1 MNRIRVL
8 LPILWLALPAY
19 AGYREL
25 SDEVEGY
32 QPPLIYND
40 SQRETAAEQPQGT
53 EQNAAFAAQITAL
66 REEQKRWQSAL
77 QERAPA
83 EAFFIP
89 DRGELARLD
98 GTAKDS
104 SAAGSAL
111 VDGYRLPTLET
122 LVWLRNP
129 GIHAATRR
137 VQAALQQY
145 DQAANLDEILRQYQA
160 FTEGVMPGVG
170 PMKGREP
177 AQMKFPYP
185 DMVALKGQVVNQEV
199 RAAVES
205 LEIARRDALTMAR
218 KAHWNLGF
226 LGEALRLTGEMERLL
241 GDLLAVATT
250 RYESGKASFQDVV
263 KVQIALDTLVEER
276 NTLREKRSNGFAMIR
291 RVLALEP
298 GIPVGAPALQT
309 PPAPVPELGGLQ
321 ALARER
327 RQELRRLDAMIGKM
341 DRMVSMGE
349 VRLHADPTL
358 NLSLY
363 QGEEVLQAGTARMQ
377 EPYAGTTS
385 AALGLG
391 TPIKAWYG
399 SGEAYLR
406 ETREK
411 LGALREQRRDLEAM
425 VQLQVREAWFDLD
438 QAAREQAL
446 YAGSIVDLTGTA
458 LEVSTRGYETG
469 NVMFADVIASYTTWL
484 QAHLSAERRRADIGV
499 ARAQVAAV
507 VGVDVFGSE

>member
-1 MNRIRVL
+1 MTRLIVV
-8 LPILWLALPAY
+8 LPILLLSLPAH

-25 SDEVEGY
+25 SQEVEDY
-32 QPPLIYND
+32 QPPVIYND
-40 SQRETAAEQPQGT
+40 SLRETAAEQPEVA
-53 EQNAAFAAQITAL
+53 EQDAAFAAQIAAL
-66 REEQKRWQSAL
+66 RQEQERWQFAL
-77 QERAPA
+77 KERAPA
-83 EAFFIP
+83 EAFFSP
-89 DRGELARLD
+89 APEELGRWTGAAQD
-98 GTAKDS
+98 P
-104 SAAGSAL
+104 SAAAEAL
-111 VDGYRLPTLET
+111 AEGYRLPTLET

-129 GIHAATRR
+129 GIRAAEQR
-137 VQAALQQY
+137 VRAALQRY
-145 DQAANLDEILRQYQA
+145 GQAANLDEILRQYQA
-160 FTEGVMPGVG
+160 FTEAVMPGVG

-218 KAHWNLGF
+218 KAYWNQGF

-263 KVQIALDTLVEER
+263 KVQIRLDILVEER
-276 NTLREKRSNGFAMIR
+276 NTLEEQRRNTRAAIR
-291 RVLALEP
+291 RLTALEP
-298 GIPVGAPALQT
+298 AAPVGEPVRGLASTAVPDLDALY
-309 PPAPVPELGGLQ
+309 P
-321 ALARER
+321 LARQR

-341 DRMVSMGE
+341 ERMVAMGE

-363 QGEEVLQAGTARMQ
+363 PAEEVVQTGTARMR
-377 EPYAGTTS
+377 EPYAVTT
-385 AALGLG
+385 AASMGVG

-425 VQLQVREAWFDLD
+425 VQLQVRESWFSLD
-438 QAAREQAL
+438 RAVREQAL
-446 YAGSIVDLTGTA
+446 YAGSIVELSETA
-458 LEVSTRGYETG
+458 LEVSSRGYETG
-469 NVMFADVIASYTTWL
+469 TVMFADVIASTTSWL

-499 ARAQVAAV
+499 ARAGLAAA
-507 VGVDVFGSE
+507 VGVDL